1 MDASDDKN
9 RAIASKYGVQ
19 GFPTLK
25 VHVGTGA
32 AIDYQQARD
41 ARTMKSFLLSKLPSH
56 VTRLTKD
63 KLDSFLTK
71 HSDKPKAIIFSKQGT
86 ISPTVKR
93 FSALMK
99 NFMKFGSPKKSDV
112 KDIAKKYG
120 LSTKDGSVVIVFPPG
135 ETTNFKQ
142 FSGNT
147 KSFKEVQSWLY
158 SFTPGLEM
166 DDSEALPKLLD
177 QSCFVQ
183 KCEKKGL
190 CVILIRG
197 EDEADY
203 NKMHTILSE
212 IRDTADDSSLFAF
225 SQITASQ
232 GENYQ
237 WIQTLFGNL
246 DTYYSNIIVLAPI
259 KKRYAHYVGSVTGTA
274 IKGFISGIL
283 TGKTRTA
290 PIASKEMPKLAEDS
304 ELCPKPK
311 PKPKPK
317 KESFR
322 TFEPS
327 KKPIKTASKT
337 ETKKHIITQ
346 EKEEKTI
353 ENTKEIKKKKKSRKV
368 KWDAHDPREHLNLV
382 LIGHV
387 DAGKS
392 TISGQILL
400 ATDQID
406 SRTILKYKKEAKEKN
421 RESWWIAY
429 IMDEDDEERNK
440 GKTVECGRAHFDTN
454 NKRYTILDA
463 PGHKNYVPNMIS
475 GAQQADVAILVISA
489 RRGEFEAGFDRG
501 GQTREHALLALT
513 LGISRIVIVVNKMDT
528 MQWSKE
534 RYDDI
539 KTRVTAFLCETGFKK
554 KYIDILPISGQDA
567 TNIKIGVTKDICA
580 WFKGPTLI
588 ETLDSLKKVKRH
600 TGDTVRIPILDR
612 YKGDKGIQAIGK
624 VEAGIIRVRDQI
636 MIMPSEV
643 SATIVGL
650 CIDDEQ
656 VDSAG
661 AGENIL
667 ITFDKNTVSMD
678 QIYSGCVICG
688 IDKPTKV
695 VETFEAEIYIHE
707 IPGGGIMTIG
717 YQAMF
722 HSHNVSTMCE
732 IEGIPHRLHKKTRK
746 RSKIAPRLLRPHD
759 SAVVKIKLDQKC
771 ALEPYQECGALGRFT
786 LRDSGKTVVIG
797 KITKIYASKSRI
809 KSNKYLAKKIGW

>member
-1 MDASDDKN
+1 MQPNITAYFIFLLLTITHADFYPKASGVINVDVSNFDQVVAANEDEVVMVEFYAPWCGHCKQLQPEYVRLAKQLKNVVKIVAMDASDDKN

-274 IKGFISGIL
+274 IKGFIS
-283 TGKTRTA
+283 
-290 PIASKEMPKLAEDS
+290 
-304 ELCPKPK
+304 
-311 PKPKPK
+311 
-317 KESFR
+317 
-322 TFEPS
+322 
-327 KKPIKTASKT
+327 
-337 ETKKHIITQ
+337 
-346 EKEEKTI
+346 
-353 ENTKEIKKKKKSRKV
+353 
-368 KWDAHDPREHLNLV
+368 
-382 LIGHV
+382 
-387 DAGKS
+387 
-392 TISGQILL
+392 
-400 ATDQID
+400 
-406 SRTILKYKKEAKEKN
+406 
-421 RESWWIAY
+421 
-429 IMDEDDEERNK
+429 
-440 GKTVECGRAHFDTN
+440 
-454 NKRYTILDA
+454 
-463 PGHKNYVPNMIS
+463 
-475 GAQQADVAILVISA
+475 
-489 RRGEFEAGFDRG
+489 
-501 GQTREHALLALT
+501 
-513 LGISRIVIVVNKMDT
+513 
-528 MQWSKE
+528 
-534 RYDDI
+534 
-539 KTRVTAFLCETGFKK
+539 
-554 KYIDILPISGQDA
+554 
-567 TNIKIGVTKDICA
+567 
-580 WFKGPTLI
+580 
-588 ETLDSLKKVKRH
+588 
-600 TGDTVRIPILDR
+600 
-612 YKGDKGIQAIGK
+612 
-624 VEAGIIRVRDQI
+624 
-636 MIMPSEV
+636 
-643 SATIVGL
+643 
-650 CIDDEQ
+650 
-656 VDSAG
+656 
-661 AGENIL
+661 
-667 ITFDKNTVSMD
+667 
-678 QIYSGCVICG
+678 
-688 IDKPTKV
+688 
-695 VETFEAEIYIHE
+695 
-707 IPGGGIMTIG
+707 
-717 YQAMF
+717 
-722 HSHNVSTMCE
+722 
-732 IEGIPHRLHKKTRK
+732 
-746 RSKIAPRLLRPHD
+746 
-759 SAVVKIKLDQKC
+759 
-771 ALEPYQECGALGRFT
+771 
-786 LRDSGKTVVIG
+786 
-797 KITKIYASKSRI
+797 
-809 KSNKYLAKKIGW
+809 